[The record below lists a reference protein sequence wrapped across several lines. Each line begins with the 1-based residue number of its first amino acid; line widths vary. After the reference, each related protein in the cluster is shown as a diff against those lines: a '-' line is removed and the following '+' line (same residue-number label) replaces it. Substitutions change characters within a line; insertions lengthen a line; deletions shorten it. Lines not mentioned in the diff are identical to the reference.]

1 MKLTFSHSGRR
12 GALALLVAWATALLL
27 ACGGGGPNEEPPPSP
42 PEQPVITVQPAP
54 VSVVSGSSA
63 TFSVTAT
70 GMGLRY
76 QWQRSSDGGVT
87 WVLIGGATLST
98 YVIALVDITMNG
110 HQYRVAITATAGA
123 LTSVV
128 YSPPS
133 SLAVSP
139 TAVAPGITTQPV
151 AQTVAPGGNALFS
164 VSASGTALSYQWL
177 SSSNLSTWVE
187 VNGATGPTLLLSSV
201 PLSLHGT
208 SYRVRVSNTVGTVFS
223 NAVPLS
229 VTSAPDTGLAGK
241 LGVWTGTG
249 NQSGLTWTIRV
260 DISTSRQ
267 LIEYPSLSC
276 GGTLTLL
283 EDSTTRVLFREAIT
297 YGAGCVNAGYVE
309 LRDRA
314 DGTLTYNYY
323 YLSAGGANG
332 VPVATGVLTRN

>member
-1 MKLTFSHSGRR
+1 MTLSFSHAGRR
-12 GALALLVAWATALLL
+12 GALVLFVACATALLL
-27 ACGGGGPNEEPPPSP
+27 ACGGGSDEPPPSP

-54 VSVVSGSSA
+54 VSVVSGGSA
-63 TFSVTAT
+63 SFSVTAT
-70 GMGLRY
+70 GVGLRY
-76 QWQRSSDGGVT
+76 QWQRSSDGGFS
-87 WVLIGGATLST
+87 WVAIGGATLST
-98 YVIALVDITMNG
+98 YVIALVDVSMNG
-110 HQYRVAITATAGA
+110 QQYRVAITATAGA

-139 TAVAPGITTQPV
+139 TAVAPGIATQPV

-164 VSASGTALSYQWL
+164 VNATGTALSYQWL
-177 SSSNLSTWVE
+177 SSTNLSTWVE
-187 VNGATGPTLLLSSV
+187 VNGATGATLLLSSV

-223 NAVPLS
+223 DAVPLTVS
-229 VTSAPDTGLAGK
+229 SAPDTGLAGK
-241 LGVWTGTG
+241 LGVWTGIG
-249 NQSGLTWTIRV
+249 NQSGLTWTIRL

-267 LIEYPSLSC
+267 LVEYPSLSC
-276 GGTLTLL
+276 GGTLTLV

-297 YGAGCVNAGYVE
+297 YGTGCVNAGYVE

-323 YLSAGGANG
+323 YLSAGGGPNG

>member
-1 MKLTFSHSGRR
+1 MTLSFSHAGRR
-12 GALALLVAWATALLL
+12 GALVLFVACATALLL
-27 ACGGGGPNEEPPPSP
+27 ACGGGSDEPPPSP

-54 VSVVSGSSA
+54 VSVVSGGSA
-63 TFSVTAT
+63 SFSVTAT
-70 GMGLRY
+70 GVGLRY
-76 QWQRSSDGGVT
+76 QWQRSSDGGIT
-87 WVLIGGATLST
+87 WVAIGGATLST
-98 YVIALVDITMNG
+98 YVIALVDVSMNG
-110 HQYRVAITATAGA
+110 QQYRVAITATAGA

-164 VSASGTALSYQWL
+164 VSATGTALSYQWL
-177 SSSNLSTWVE
+177 SSTNLSTWVE
-187 VNGATGPTLLLSSV
+187 VDGATGATLLLSSV

-223 NAVPLS
+223 DAVPLTVS
-229 VTSAPDTGLAGK
+229 SAPDTGLAGK
-241 LGVWTGTG
+241 LGVWTGIG
-249 NQSGLTWTIRV
+249 NQSGLTWTIRL

-267 LIEYPSLSC
+267 LVEYPSLSC
-276 GGTLTLL
+276 GGTLTLV
-283 EDSTTRVLFREAIT
+283 EDSVTRVLFREAIT
-297 YGAGCVNAGYVE
+297 YGTGCVNAGYVE

-323 YLSAGGANG
+323 DLSAGGANG